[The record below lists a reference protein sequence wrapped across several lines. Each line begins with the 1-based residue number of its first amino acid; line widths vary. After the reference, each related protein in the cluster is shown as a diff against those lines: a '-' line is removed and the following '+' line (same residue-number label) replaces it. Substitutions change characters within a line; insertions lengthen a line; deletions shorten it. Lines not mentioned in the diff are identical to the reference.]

1 MNESKKPPSHQKS
14 KITRSVLNEG
24 KKRHNNTSDSSK
36 SSLSSRS
43 RSTSPFNTSGKGGI
57 ERYKWMKNKNPVMAL
72 DDTCVLPLL
81 RTSFV
86 QDYLGELKT
95 DKRKFVSV
103 RNVRKSAVRNFG
115 TMFYKKTWY
124 AKRCW
129 IYEE

>member
-1 MNESKKPPSHQKS
+1 MNESKKPPSHQES

-24 KKRHNNTSDSSK
+24 KKRHNTTSDSSK

-43 RSTSPFNTSGKGGI
+43 QSPLPFYTTGKGGI
-57 ERYKWMKNKNPVMAL
+57 ERYKRMKNKNSVMTL

-95 DKRKFVSV
+95 GIRKLVSV
-103 RNVRKSAVRNFG
+103 RNVRKSA
-115 TMFYKKTWY
+115 
-124 AKRCW
+124 
-129 IYEE
+129 I